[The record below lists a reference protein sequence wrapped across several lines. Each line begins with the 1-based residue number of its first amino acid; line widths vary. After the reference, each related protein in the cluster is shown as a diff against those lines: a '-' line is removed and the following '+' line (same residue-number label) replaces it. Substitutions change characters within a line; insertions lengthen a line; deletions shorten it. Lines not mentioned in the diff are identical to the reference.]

1 MSEALEEITQ
11 IALWL
16 RADSL
21 ADAAS
26 FVLAHKE
33 HYNLKTIKLAEK
45 LTETTKGDKYEAE

>member
-33 HYNLKTIKLAEK
+33 HYNLKIIKLAEK